1 MSESMGVSISLVL
14 KSCTTRKDGAGPST
28 ACLCSP
34 LMEVPQ
40 KYDQVLPETKCEIF
54 GNPADYYQV
63 QICDPP
69 VIEHGVL
76 ENGPFIGGLPIES
89 PNQRGFSA
97 AMFDCQRV
105 YPLGY

>member
-1 MSESMGVSISLVL
+1 MFPTDQLVKAGFRWPIHSMSMFSSPGG
-14 KSCTTRKDGAGPST
+14 TTI
-28 ACLCSP
+28 L
-34 LMEVPQ
+34 
-40 KYDQVLPETKCEIF
+40 YDQVLPETKCEIF

-89 PNQRGFSA
+89 PNQRGFST